1 MNPEM
6 RFFFSCSWY
15 FLVLLIFFSLN
26 SCADEAEEG
35 RKLCKHFGSLCQEAD
50 EGDAGEVYLSV
61 YGASGVSS
69 VNLSE
74 LGGPATARIDG
85 IHERIQPGTGNI
97 YWNSSGT
104 QHSIQTSVYANSGQ
118 LGKYALLIKP
128 PGRGSQGK
136 TRIYKLFLSG
146 SYWAFVTPDE

>member
-1 MNPEM
+1 M
-6 RFFFSCSWY
+6 RNKISFSWY

-35 RKLCKHFGSLCQEAD
+35 RKLCKHFGSLCQEAN
-50 EGDAGEVYLSV
+50 EGEVGEVYLSV

-74 LGGPATARIDG
+74 LGGPATARVDG
-85 IHERIQPGTGNI
+85 SQERILPGSGNI

-104 QHSIQTSVYANSGQ
+104 QHVISTSVYANSGQ

-128 PGRGSQGK
+128 PGSGKRGK

-146 SYWAFVTPDE
+146 SYWAFVTPDD